1 MIRNCSDHGRIVA
14 CKDTIE
20 CIGHL
25 RRHVVI
31 QSLAKKK
38 KKKMSDIKIYNDNNV
53 HSTN

>member
-1 MIRNCSDHGRIVA
+1 MIRNCSDHGRVVA

-20 CIGHL
+20 SIGHL

-38 KKKMSDIKIYNDNNV
+38 SLILTYKYIMITMYILQID
-53 HSTN
+53 